1 MLLQMSLRQSTS
13 KKSKILQ
20 MAQATIRQTR
30 AQGTDITIYLEDV
43 DLVVVLVLIKGKYI
57 MEEAMRHKEL
67 YQQFLIVI
75 RGMSLR
81 QVSRL
86 SSNLW
91 HQGLSKQESNK
102 TSHFS

>member
-13 KKSKILQ
+13 KKSKKLQ
-20 MAQATIRQTR
+20 MAQVQATIRQTR

-75 RGMSLR
+75 REMRLR

-91 HQGLSKQESNK
+91 HQG
-102 TSHFS
+102 